1 MQDAI
6 QSLSKQKDEHL
17 ARRDQVK
24 AEIASVQATVRQR
37 REAQLAHQ
45 RSLDAQARQNAPEL
59 RFWETCLGMR
69 IEGTGVD
76 DRLKFVFICLDERDS
91 ERECWFEL
99 QMGGREHEVA
109 ATKPRLDR
117 DEVDSAQ
124 DKLNGSGDLAGFLK
138 AMRGLFIAT
147 VRRT

>member
-1 MQDAI
+1 
-6 QSLSKQKDEHL
+6 
-17 ARRDQVK
+17 
-24 AEIASVQATVRQR
+24 
-37 REAQLAHQ
+37 
-45 RSLDAQARQNAPEL
+45 
-59 RFWETCLGMR
+59 MR

-109 ATKPRLDR
+109 GTKPRLDR

-138 AMRGLFIAT
+138 AMRSLFIAA